1 MDSIIK
7 LVHEELKKQAE
18 AKLAAE
24 IEKAAEEGKPV
35 PAAPKAM
42 PKFRAGDAVIVNYK
56 IIEGDKVRVQ
66 AYRGDVIQIKGH
78 GATRTFTVRKI
89 SNSIGVERIF
99 PLDSP
104 SIDSVEVIKRGK
116 VRRAR
121 LFYLR
126 KYVGKRA
133 RIKELRIFQ

>member
-1 MDSIIK
+1 MDPIIK
-7 LVHEELKKQAE
+7 LVHEELKKQAAE
-18 AKLAAE
+18 KLAVEA
-24 IEKAAEEGKPV
+24 EKAAEEGKPA
-35 PAAPKAM
+35 PAAKKAM
-42 PKFRAGDAVIVNYK
+42 PSFRAGDTVIVNYR
-56 IIEGDKVRVQ
+56 IIEGDKFRIQ

-78 GATRTFTVRKI
+78 GATKTFTVRKI

-99 PLDSP
+99 PLESP
-104 SIDSVEVIKRGK
+104 SIDSVEVVKRGK

-133 RIKELRIFQ
+133 RIKELRTDY

>member
-18 AKLAAE
+18 AKRAAE
-24 IEKAAEEGKPV
+24 IEKAAEEGKPA
-35 PAAPKAM
+35 PAEQKPM
-42 PKFRAGDAVIVNYK
+42 PKFRAGDTVIVNYK

-78 GATRTFTVRKI
+78 NATRTFTVRKI

-99 PLDSP
+99 PMDSP
-104 SIDSVEVIKRGK
+104 SIDSIEVIKRGK

-133 RIKELRIFQ
+133 RIKELRIF